1 MAALVQRADDIDW
14 SVFGSIKSLGL
25 TAGASAP
32 EVLVEEIIDAFGA
45 RYEVSVESVPAA
57 DEGVFFPLPRELREN
72 AAE

>member
-14 SVFGSIKSLGL
+14 SVFGSIESLGL

-45 RYEVSVESVPAA
+45 RYEVTVESVSTA
-57 DEGVFFPLPRELREN
+57 DEDVFFPLPRELRED